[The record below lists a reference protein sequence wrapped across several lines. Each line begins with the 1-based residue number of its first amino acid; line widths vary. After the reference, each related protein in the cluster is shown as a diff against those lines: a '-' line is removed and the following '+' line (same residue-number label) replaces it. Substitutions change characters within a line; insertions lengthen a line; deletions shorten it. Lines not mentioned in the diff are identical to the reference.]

1 MKKLV
6 LILGLLGLA
15 VPAFAIDGIPT
26 MNSLTRTSFTVT
38 THTATVVSLSTVA
51 RLSTQPLTIL
61 FSSRG
66 PSAAFYWDVF
76 YSANT
81 FTAYTLGHYTAA
93 STTATLL
100 DKLDPN
106 LCLVI
111 LSTGTT
117 DTTLNLNV
125 FGERK

>member
-1 MKKLV
+1 MKKLILSV
-6 LILGLLGLA
+6 LLA
-15 VPAFAIDGIPT
+15 LSAPAFAIDGIAT
-26 MNSLTRTSFTVT
+26 MSSLSRTTFSVT
-38 THTATVVSLSTVA
+38 THTATVVSLSTTA
-51 RLSTQPLTIL
+51 NMTTQPLTIL

-66 PSAAFYWDVF
+66 PAAAFYWDVF

-81 FTAYTLGHYTAA
+81 YTAYTLGHYTAA

-106 LCLVI
+106 LYLVL
-111 LSTGTT
+111 LSTGTSAST
-117 DTTLNLNV
+117 VNLNV

>member
-1 MKKLV
+1 MKKL
-6 LILGLLGLA
+6 ILSVLLGLSA
-15 VPAFAIDGIPT
+15 PAFAIDGIPT
-26 MNSLTRTSFTVT
+26 MNSLTRTSYTVT
-38 THTATVVSLSTVA
+38 THTATVIPLGTTANMSSL
-51 RLSTQPLTIL
+51 PLTVL

-66 PSAAFYWDVF
+66 ASAAFYWDVF

-81 FTAYTLGHYTAA
+81 YTAYVLGHYTAA

-106 LCLVI
+106 LCLVV
-111 LSTGTT
+111 LSTGTSA
-117 DTTLNLNV
+117 TTLNLNI